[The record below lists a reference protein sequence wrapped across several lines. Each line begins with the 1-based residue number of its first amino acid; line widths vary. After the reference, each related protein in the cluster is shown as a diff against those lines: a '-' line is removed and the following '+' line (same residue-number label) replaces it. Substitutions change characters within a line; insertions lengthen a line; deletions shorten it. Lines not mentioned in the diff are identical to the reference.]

1 MDRILYQKYEFGG
14 SKKGSERI
22 APSESEGNKFYDTFF
37 GATAPNSSSGLLG
50 ATGRVNQNPKNSKN
64 RRTRYESA
72 IHFPGNVDELEPTR
86 RQIIG
91 YYLNESYIGRKW
103 DQLDAFFNM
112 VLCVAY
118 FYYAHKLSK
127 YNETISLHCLVFD
140 FITSMILFFIF
151 LPRYYVCPDLYD
163 FILSPYSIISTVST
177 LTPLFILISIYFDP
191 SILTNTVL
199 SSGIFIY
206 LYPLRFVR
214 LQFSIRRVVDST
226 KTRAMADPVNRHSAE
241 ALVIVLTT
249 VTAITVITHV
259 VLFKQGYAK
268 HAETVGF
275 FDVFFFTAISSVTG
289 LSSKVNP
296 DGLFTQLISIFI
308 MFLGIFWLPSRMQ
321 KVLGLIKNRSPW
333 ESSYTP
339 EKNSRHVIV
348 IGDLSYGSLEEFLR
362 EFYCLDH
369 GSKVINT
376 FLVLMSE
383 NPPNDNVNNLINL
396 PRYLNCVRFVLA
408 SPTSGNDLK
417 AVCAEKASSIFI
429 LTGKNSD
436 SGSLKEE
443 SKKVMICL
451 AIKKYLLSKSAEV
464 PIFVQASRPETSLN
478 LSFMSKNVLCV
489 PELRSGLIALG
500 TSIPGFASMLV
511 CLVTTI
517 SDNILDGITK
527 IAIDE
532 KKSAFYDEYID
543 GLGQEIYT
551 TKFSPFFRGMKFNLA
566 AQYIYKKYSCIL
578 FAIKVNPD
586 YVNGKSKIPITG
598 AADEVFLN
606 PSDYVLTGLETGYMI
621 NSDKSVSEEIAQLTD
636 YNFSIPESDYGECD
650 SFMNGKPINMAPS
663 SSSRIKKGAKKPNKG
678 TSNISSGTGKS
689 LRFSI
694 NSENSDSTIMDD
706 QKNKPLS
713 SVDSQKTPLVPDNE
727 SKKAAIEYLETNKTS
742 LMQASN
748 SSNSSLK
755 AEDNDQFF
763 DTSSMKQASESVAPP
778 EIKSTEK
785 AGNASSTEDSS
796 SVNSSNA
803 ADQDIKKKI
812 EKITDNIAFESS
824 GSLLEV
830 ALMKKNN
837 KDGSESKPK
846 FKNHVV
852 VCISDS
858 SFPGSMEYLVGSIRK
873 CPNSSFE
880 ASKQKNADGYTKNS
894 SDKEAEV
901 QNDIFP
907 NMVPILFLC
916 QSPPGDSEKKIL
928 EDFGNVYFISGSPEH
943 KPDLVKANIMEA
955 SKAIVLLSSFSGNQE
970 SVSVLS
976 EDTDISMVTSDSS
989 SLISVLNIEYL
1000 TTNNKDLFVFIELNN
1015 RENMSFI
1022 GAKSEFELDEG
1033 YIQTFFRPC
1042 FMAGN
1047 AFAPVVIDTLIG
1059 QCFYNND
1066 LIAILKNLIF
1076 SCGDITEDV
1085 ELSKMISSG
1094 LDESHIPK
1102 ILTSVPSDLDS
1113 NVYMIDVPKR
1123 FVGKPFSDLFLY
1135 LCFAYKGLCL
1145 GLYRNSVSVAR
1156 QLDPTKKY
1164 REIEITEQKI
1174 ESLESSENVSY
1185 FLANPSPDTILN
1197 SEDKIYYLSNEDPVE
1212 IL

>member
-14 SKKGSERI
+14 SKKGSEYN
-22 APSESEGNKFYDTFF
+22 APSESESGKFYDTLF
-37 GATAPNSSSGLLG
+37 GAKASNSSSGLLG
-50 ATGRVNQNPKNSKN
+50 ATSRVNQNSKNSKN
-64 RRTRYESA
+64 RRTRYGSA
-72 IHFPGNVDELEPTR
+72 IQSTGNVDELEPSR

-112 VLCVAY
+112 ILCVAY

-127 YNETISLHCLVFD
+127 YNESIDLHLLVFD
-140 FITSMILFFIF
+140 FLISMILFFIF
-151 LPRYYVCPDLYD
+151 LPRFYHSVD
-163 FILSPYSIISTVST
+163 
-177 LTPLFILISIYFDP
+177 FDP
-191 SILTNTVL
+191 A
-199 SSGIFIY
+199 IY
-206 LYPLRFVR
+206 LDIHILGPKYTDQ
-214 LQFSIRRVVDST
+214 LQFSVRRVVDST

-249 VTAITVITHV
+249 VTAITVITHI
-259 VLFKQGYAK
+259 VLFKQGFAK

-321 KVLGLIKNRSPW
+321 KVLGLIRNRSPW
-333 ESSYTP
+333 ESSYSP

-408 SPTSGNDLK
+408 SPTSRNDLK
-417 AVCAEKASSIFI
+417 AVSAEKASSIFI

-443 SKKVMICL
+443 SKKVVICL
-451 AIKKYLLSKSAEV
+451 AIKKYLISKKSEV

-500 TSIPGFASMLV
+500 TSIPGFASLLV

-517 SDNILDGITK
+517 SDSILDGITK

-532 KKSAFYDEYID
+532 KKPAFYDEYID

-598 AADEVFLN
+598 ATDEVFLN
-606 PSDYVLTGLETGYMI
+606 PSDYVLTGLETGFLI
-621 NSDKSVSEEIAQLTD
+621 NSDKSVSEEIGLLTD
-636 YNFSIPESDYGECD
+636 YNFSLPGSDYDECD
-650 SFMNGKPINMAPS
+650 SFMSGKPINLAS
-663 SSSRIKKGAKKPNKG
+663 SSSGRTNRGSKSSNMG
-678 TSNISSGTGKS
+678 TSKISSGPGKS

-694 NSENSDSTIMDD
+694 NSENSDITISND
-706 QKNKPLS
+706 QKNKPLNS
-713 SVDSQKTPLVPDNE
+713 FDGQKMPLVPDDE

-748 SSNSSLK
+748 SSKSSLK

-778 EIKSTEK
+778 EIKDTEN
-785 AGNASSTEDSS
+785 AGTASSTEKSS
-796 SVNSSNA
+796 DVNTSST
-803 ADQDIKKKI
+803 ADQGELNTI
-812 EKITDNIAFESS
+812 ETKSDNIQFESS
-824 GSLLEV
+824 GSLLEI
-830 ALMKKNN
+830 ALMKKNEV
-837 KDGSESKPK
+837 DGSKAKPK
-846 FKNHVV
+846 LKDHVV
-852 VCISDS
+852 VCISDPA
-858 SFPGSMEYLVGSIRK
+858 FPGSMEYLVGSIRK

-880 ASKQKNADGYTKNS
+880 ATKKKKSDDKTKNNPNK
-894 SDKEAEV
+894 DAEI
-901 QNDIFP
+901 QSDIFP

-916 QSPPGDSEKKIL
+916 QSSPGDSEKKIL
-928 EDFGNVYFISGSPEH
+928 EDFGNVFFVSGSPEN

-955 SKAIVLLSSFSGNQE
+955 SKAIVLLSSFSGNKE

-1102 ILTSVPSDLDS
+1102 ILTSVPSELDS

-1123 FVGKPFSDLFLY
+1123 FVGKSFSELFLF
-1135 LCFAYKGLCL
+1135 LCFAYKGLCI
-1145 GLYRNSVSVAR
+1145 GLYRNSISVTK

-1164 REIEITEQKI
+1164 REIDPCEQRI

-1197 SEDKIYYLSNEDPVE
+1197 QEDKLYYLSNEDPVE
-1212 IL
+1212 VF